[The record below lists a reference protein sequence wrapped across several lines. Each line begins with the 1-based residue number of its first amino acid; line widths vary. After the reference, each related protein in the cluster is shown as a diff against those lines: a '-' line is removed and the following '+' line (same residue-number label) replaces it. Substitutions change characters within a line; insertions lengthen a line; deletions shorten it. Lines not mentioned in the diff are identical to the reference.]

1 MTELVIARYAHF
13 IAVFAIVG
21 AIFAE
26 QFLVSKSM
34 TRNEIKRIAKIDAIY
49 IFGVIL
55 VLIAG
60 LILWFWVG
68 KPVSFYSRNWIFHTK
83 LTMLIVLGLLSVY
96 PIIFFFKNRKG
107 NDMDTKIRIPVTV
120 IILLRLELCLIIVM
134 PILATLISLGIGTF

>member
-49 IFGVIL
+49 IFGIIL

-60 LILWFWVG
+60 LILWFWIG

-83 LTMLIVLGLLSVY
+83 LTMLIGLVLLSVY

-107 NDMDTKIRIPVTV
+107 NDVDTKIKVPITV
-120 IILLRLELCLIIVM
+120 IILLRLEMCLIIVM

>member
-107 NDMDTKIRIPVTV
+107 NDMDTKIRVPVTV